1 MLYSYFLVAL
11 GGALGSVFRFGIS
24 GFLKP
29 ENSWPW
35 PTFVVNILGSVL
47 IGLLVAYL
55 QVSPKSVWRN
65 ELLYL
70 GVVGFCGGFT
80 TFSAFSKE
88 LFYLLENQSV
98 VLFLLYSIGSL
109 ALGVIAFALAYFL
122 VLRLSS

>member
-11 GGALGSVFRFGIS
+11 GGALGSVLRFGIS
-24 GFLKP
+24 GVLKS
-29 ENSWPW
+29 ESSWPW
-35 PTFVVNILGSVL
+35 PTFVVNVLGSIL

-55 QVSPKSVWRN
+55 QVSPKEAWRN
-65 ELLYL
+65 ELLYF
-70 GVVGFCGGFT
+70 GVIGFCGGFT